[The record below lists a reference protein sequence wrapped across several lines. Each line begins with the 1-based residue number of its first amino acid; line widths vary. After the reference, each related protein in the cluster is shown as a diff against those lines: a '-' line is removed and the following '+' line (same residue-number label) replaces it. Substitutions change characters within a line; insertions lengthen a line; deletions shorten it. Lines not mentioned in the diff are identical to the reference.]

1 MSTLTDPHGPAGVIS
16 WQPGGTVLN
25 EFHFERVLGEGG
37 FGTVAL
43 LRSLRSGER
52 FAVKRAR
59 LTDPVGRAR
68 FLDELRNWI
77 NLPAHP
83 HLVACRFFR
92 TVGQDIAIFA
102 EYVPAGSLSDWLRD
116 GRLYEGGTGPALA
129 RALDIA
135 IQAAWGLHGAHQ
147 RGLVH
152 QDVKP
157 GNVLLTDDGTAKVA
171 DFGLAAGRHQAS
183 SAIAEEMVLDY
194 VIQDISDD
202 GTGRLDLLK
211 AKLREL
217 LVGKEDQSDQARP
230 SDQAEN
236 TTVFPGGKQ
245 YTVAYASPEQV
256 EGRDLNRRTDVWS
269 WGVTVLEMFTGQ
281 RTWPSG
287 TLADAVLDDVL
298 GRASAGRLAMPLGD
312 DVAEVLRRCFR
323 DETSERWPS
332 MGQAAEALQHAYQT
346 ETGSD
351 YPRRPPPKPD
361 QADAEAILQAR
372 RHVTGSAWSDPRGW
386 LQLAY
391 QATGADSA
399 TIGEHWPLR
408 MGNRRAMA
416 LADLAAMEEARRR
429 LETVAAGNTELTHQ
443 LGILC
448 GQIAIIHASLGDS
461 PGAIRE
467 HERCVAVIGGL
478 DGTAAARDLA
488 TALNALAIELRIP
501 GRVAESISASDR
513 CIGLCEGP
521 AKAGDAY
528 FRSMLATTLLTKGN
542 TLDDRRRALELYE
555 RAIQNLDGLDEPEGL
570 MKVLAAKA
578 ASQEAIGDTE
588 AAKATWGSAEAMLE
602 RLIKEGRTD
611 LRIVRA
617 YTRLNRSTMTK
628 DLSEKLKFARE
639 AIDALIPLVVEEGR
653 TEFAGYLGSAYFYAG
668 MSLEFLS
675 RAREALDAYSQ
686 SERWYSVAVLQEGQ
700 SDLVNDLARS
710 LEYESTLARS
720 LGDPEVAID
729 LSRRAVELWEN
740 LVRVEGPEAQG
751 LHLAES
757 LRKLGTNLSVAGHLD
772 EAAAILERSIGLYRE
787 HRREHSV
794 EDQARYASAVM
805 ERAVVC
811 HRANDLEGAIRGHS
825 EALDLVRSL
834 DDPQARNLAAQISM
848 NLSNAL
854 NDAGD
859 YKGSL
864 PWIDEAIARW
874 EALVEAGDASYR
886 QDLVAALQNR
896 FNKLVHMG
904 MLDAACTTAD
914 RALPLFERLV
924 SEEGRDD
931 LAFDMGRLLFAVG
944 QARRSLFRPEEALSF
959 FERGASLLGTAR
971 PGVDFGEELAEHR
984 EALTRMVRDLR
995 ELIEAQPVDYERWL
1009 ATAREKADFARQLG
1023 QSGDTFHAQGVLHEA
1038 VAIAMHLGRVSGES
1052 RFLEEAG
1059 RWSLQ
1064 EGVVAMHA
1072 RLDPASESAF
1082 RLALSLAD
1090 RLMTDRPRPDLIED
1104 LARAYLGLAFLLQ
1117 IQSRDAEA
1125 RAAVQAMEV
1134 RLEALDPEQRARW
1147 SRVAA
1152 DMLAD
1157 LRGE

>member
-1 MSTLTDPHGPAGVIS
+1 
-16 WQPGGTVLN
+16 VLN

-43 LRSLRSGER
+43 LRSLRSGEL

-59 LTDPVGRAR
+59 ITDPVGRAR

-83 HLVACRFFR
+83 QLVACRFFR
-92 TVGQDIAIFA
+92 TVGEDIAIFA
-102 EYVPAGSLSDWLRD
+102 EYTPGGSLHDWLRD

-135 IQAAWGLHGAHQ
+135 IQAAWGLHTAHQ

-194 VIQDISDD
+194 LIQDIPDD

-211 AKLREL
+211 AKLRESMD
-217 LVGKEDQSDQARP
+217 GKKDQSDQAGP
-230 SDQAEN
+230 SGQAEH
-236 TTVFPGGKQ
+236 TTVFPGGKE
-245 YTVAYASPEQV
+245 YTPAYASPEQV
-256 EGRDLNRRTDVWS
+256 EGRELNRRTDVWS
-269 WGVTVLEMFTGQ
+269 WGVTVLEMFTGR

-298 GRASAGRLAMPLGD
+298 GGAASGQLALPLGD

-332 MGQAAEALQHAYQT
+332 MGQAAEALQQAYKT
-346 ETGSD
+346 ATGSD
-351 YPRRPPPKPD
+351 YPRRPPPEPD
-361 QADAEAILQAR
+361 QADAEAIRHAR

-391 QATGADSA
+391 QATGADPA
-399 TIGEHWPLR
+399 TIGERWPLR

-429 LETVAAGNTELTHQ
+429 LETVAVGNTELTHQ

-448 GQIAIIHASLGDS
+448 GEIAIIHASLGDS

-467 HERCVAVIGGL
+467 HERCVAVLGGL
-478 DGTAAARDLA
+478 DGTEAARDLA
-488 TALNALAIELRIP
+488 TALNSLAIELRNA
-501 GRVAESISASDR
+501 GRIAESITASDR
-513 CIGLCEGP
+513 CIGHCEGP
-521 AKAGDAY
+521 AKAGDAD
-528 FRSMLATTLLTKGN
+528 FRSILANALTVKGN
-542 TLDDRRRALELYE
+542 TLDDRRRALELYD
-555 RAIQNLDGLDEPEGL
+555 RAIQNLDGLDKPEAL
-570 MKVLAAKA
+570 MKILAAKA
-578 ASQEAIGDTE
+578 TAQEAVGDTE
-588 AAKATWGSAEAMLE
+588 AAKATWESADALLE

-611 LRIVRA
+611 LQIVLA
-617 YTRLNRSTMTK
+617 QTQLNRSTMTK
-628 DLSEKLKFARE
+628 DFSEKLKFARE
-639 AIDALIPLVVEEGR
+639 AIDVLISLVVEEGR
-653 TEFAGYLGSAYFYAG
+653 TEFAGDLGQAYFNAG

-675 RAREALDAYSQ
+675 RVREALDAYSQ
-686 SERWYSVAVLQEGQ
+686 SGRWYSVAVLQEGQ
-700 SDLVNDLARS
+700 SDLVDDLARS
-710 LEYESTLARS
+710 LDYESTLALS
-720 LGDPEVAID
+720 LSEPEVAID

-751 LHLAES
+751 LHLAEA
-757 LRKLGTNLSVAGHLD
+757 LCKLGANLRVGGQLD

-794 EDQARYASAVM
+794 GDQANYAAAVM
-805 ERAVVC
+805 ERAAVC
-811 HRANDLEGAIRGHS
+811 RRANDLEGAIRGHS
-825 EALDLVRSL
+825 EALELVRSL
-834 DDPQARNLAAQISM
+834 DDPEARHLAALISM

-859 YKGSL
+859 YEGSL

-874 EALVEAGDASYR
+874 EVLVEAGEVRRRD
-886 QDLVAALQNR
+886 DLVAALQNR
-896 FNKLVHMG
+896 FNKFLRLG
-904 MLDAACTTAD
+904 MLDEACKTAD
-914 RALPLFERLV
+914 RVLPLFENLV

-931 LAFDMGRLLFAVG
+931 LAADMSRLLFAVG
-944 QARRSLFRPEEALSF
+944 HARRGLFRPEEALTY
-959 FERGASLLGTAR
+959 FERGASLLGTAP
-971 PGVDFGEELAEHR
+971 PGVKFRQLAEHR
-984 EALTRMVRDLR
+984 EAMTRMIRDVR

-1009 ATAREKADFARQLG
+1009 ANAREKADQARQFG
-1023 QSGDTFHAQGVLHEA
+1023 QMGETFHAQVTLHEA
-1038 VAIAMHLGRVSGES
+1038 VAIAIHLGRVSGES

-1059 RWSLQ
+1059 RWSLS
-1064 EGVVAMHA
+1064 EGIVAMQA
-1072 RLDPASESAF
+1072 GLNPASESAF

-1090 RLMTDRPRPDLIED
+1090 RLMADRPRPDLIED
-1104 LARAYLGLAFLLQ
+1104 LARAYVGLAFILQ
-1117 IQSRDAEA
+1117 IQGRDAES

-1152 DMLAD
+1152 DRLAD